1 MGFDGQAPFGWR
13 ASGEDKLLITYE
25 GKQIMVLRG
34 SEAAKAIRRLEQA
47 EEEQQQLILAKLT
60 GNFKRG
66 NERLAAEKR
75 SER

>member
-1 MGFDGQAPFGWR
+1 MGFDGQAPFGWH
-13 ASGEDKLLITYE
+13 ASREDKLLITYE

-34 SEAAKAIRRLEQA
+34 IEAARAVRRLEQA

-75 SER
+75 SKR